1 MTIGQTVKIGYFT
14 QQAREMDER
23 LRAIEY
29 IKEGAHYLTLA
40 DGSRIS
46 ATQLMERFLFPG
58 DLQWTPIARLSG
70 GERRRLYLLR
80 ILMEAPNVLLLDEPT
95 NDLDLETLAVLES
108 FIDDFN
114 GAIIFVSHDRFFV
127 DRLADKVFAYGEN
140 GELTM
145 YPGGYSYWKEK
156 QEEAEAAR
164 SLPGSASKSKEPAPQ
179 RKTVEERPAARKL
192 TFKEQKEYAEIE
204 GLIASKEG
212 ELKVTQLQMAQNA
225 ADYGK
230 LSELG
235 KEESR
240 LQQELEHLMERWA
253 YLEEIAEE
261 QG

>member
-1 MTIGQTVKIGYFT
+1 M
-14 QQAREMDER
+14 
-23 LRAIEY
+23 
-29 IKEGAHYLTLA
+29 
-40 DGSRIS
+40 
-46 ATQLMERFLFPG
+46 
-58 DLQWTPIARLSG
+58 
-70 GERRRLYLLR
+70 
-80 ILMEAPNVLLLDEPT
+80 
-95 NDLDLETLAVLES
+95 
-108 FIDDFN
+108 
-114 GAIIFVSHDRFFV
+114 
-127 DRLADKVFAYGEN
+127 
-140 GELTM
+140 
-145 YPGGYSYWKEK
+145 
-156 QEEAEAAR
+156 
-164 SLPGSASKSKEPAPQ
+164 
-179 RKTVEERPAARKL
+179 EERPAARKL

>member
-1 MTIGQTVKIGYFT
+1 
-14 QQAREMDER
+14 
-23 LRAIEY
+23 
-29 IKEGAHYLTLA
+29 
-40 DGSRIS
+40 
-46 ATQLMERFLFPG
+46 MERFLFPG

-95 NDLDLETLAVLES
+95 NDLDLETMAVLEA

-156 QEEAEAAR
+156 QLELEAAR
-164 SLPGSASKSKEPAPQ
+164 ED
-179 RKTVEERPAARKL
+179 VPAAKPRERQTPEPKAEKPKGPRKL

-204 GLIASKEG
+204 ALIASKEG

-225 ADYGK
+225 ADYGRLNE
-230 LSELG
+230 LS
-235 KEESR
+235 KEEAR
-240 LQQELEHLMERWA
+240 LQEELEHLMERWA